1 MGCGTRLPHGGSCML
16 ERLTLRPQPVGAL
29 GTTSPLRAALDA
41 FLLSREAM
49 RCTPKT
55 LEHYRYTVGAFL
67 TFLETQ
73 GARDVTAITARHIR
87 AYLVG
92 LQQRGVKDTT
102 QHAHARGIKT
112 WLKWLVAEGDLAAN
126 PMERVAMPR
135 LDKRVPPP
143 FTPDDVK
150 ALLGACDRHTP
161 RGSRDYALVLT
172 LLDTGLRASE
182 LLSLRVGDIDPRSG
196 LCTIMGKGRKVRQ
209 VRVGAKA
216 RGAILRMMGYRQ
228 QSPSGAPL
236 WVGYGVGYNDA
247 QGRERAALTLAGLQT
262 VLRRLGVRAGVTP
275 CGPHRFRRTFALWC
289 LRDGMDLHSLRL
301 LMGHSDLTVLQRYLA
316 LAGEDVERAHAAH
329 SPADRLLEGH
339 KGA

>member
-1 MGCGTRLPHGGSCML
+1 ML
-16 ERLTLRPQPVGAL
+16 DALTLRPQPGR
-29 GTTSPLRAALDA
+29 SPLRASLDA
-41 FLLSREAM
+41 FVLSREAM

-55 LEHYRYTVGAFL
+55 LEHYRYTAGGFVAYLESQGLRDVGA
-67 TFLETQ
+67 
-73 GARDVTAITARHIR
+73 ITPGHIR

-92 LQQRGVKDTT
+92 LQRRGAKDTT

-112 WLKWLVAEGDLAAN
+112 WLRWLVAEGDLAES

-143 FTPDDVK
+143 FTADDVK
-150 ALLGACDRHTP
+150 ALLGACDRRTP
-161 RGSRDYALVLT
+161 KGSRDYALVLT

-182 LLSLRVGDIDPRSG
+182 LVSLRVGDIDGRSG

-216 RGAILRMMGYRQ
+216 RGAIIRMLGYRQ
-228 QSPSGAPL
+228 QAPNGAPL
-236 WVGYGVGYNDA
+236 WTAYDA
-247 QGRERAALTLAGLQT
+247 QGRERGALTLSGMQT
-262 VLRRLGVRAGVTP
+262 ALRRLGARAGVVP
-275 CGPHRFRRTFALWC
+275 SGPHRFRRTFALWC

-301 LMGHSDLTVLQRYLA
+301 LMGHSDLAVLQRYLA

-329 SPADRLLEGH
+329 SPADRLLDERR
-339 KGA
+339 